1 MKKALIFDTYDDYN
15 IRIQYIKSAL
25 ERNGYETMIYFA
37 DIQRKEK
44 MYITFMSVN
53 IKRIF
58 LMQELLLI

>member
-37 DIQRKEK
+37 DFDHVKKQYYLVEP
-44 MYITFMSVN
+44 
-53 IKRIF
+53 
-58 LMQELLLI
+58 

>member
-37 DIQRKEK
+37 VFQKAANK
-44 MYITFMSVN
+44 
-53 IKRIF
+53 
-58 LMQELLLI
+58 

>member
-37 DIQRKEK
+37 DFDRTRGRTRRCV
-44 MYITFMSVN
+44 ITV
-53 IKRIF
+53 
-58 LMQELLLI
+58 LGE

>member
-37 DIQRKEK
+37 ETILYKEK
-44 MYITFMSVN
+44 RRCTLHSC
-53 IKRIF
+53 
-58 LMQELLLI
+58 Q